1 MRIVSALTIL
11 TFFDLS
17 EMRLREMRGLVM
29 ASAARLACRASR
41 SWRFLRRVSG
51 TSCRSVLGFMM
62 GGSLLQ
68 VCDSTSI
75 IRQVFCEVMVKG
87 E

>member
-1 MRIVSALTIL
+1 L
-11 TFFDLS
+11 
-17 EMRLREMRGLVM
+17 
-29 ASAARLACRASR
+29 ASRASR